1 MTHRTHALLFGLAVG
16 LVACSTSQ
24 SAQTDTSTDDPGERE
39 LAATD
44 SAVPEKAQPDDAST
58 AELPPTIADLTRYT
72 ADLGKDGR
80 LLATFDTSM
89 GFITCELFE
98 GSAPITVANFVGL
111 ARGLKAWTHP
121 ETNAPQ
127 VGVPLYDGV
136 IFHRVIPQFMIQ
148 GGDPLGVGMGGPG
161 YKIPDEFAPGRAHDK
176 PGILSMANAGPGT
189 GGSQFFIT
197 EVPTPHLD
205 GRHTVFGQCDNPE
218 LVQQI
223 ARVETGSGNQP
234 VAPVTIRKIDFVR
247 AKY

>member
-1 MTHRTHALLFGLAVG
+1 MNHTTRTLFLGLAFG
-16 LVACSTSQ
+16 LVACSTTQ
-24 SAQTDTSTDDPGERE
+24 PAEKDSAPGERDQ
-39 LAATD
+39 AANN
-44 SAVPEKAQPDDAST
+44 SPVPEVAQPDDAST
-58 AELPPTIADLTRYT
+58 AQLPPTIADLTRYT
-72 ADLGKDGR
+72 ADLGNEGR

-121 ETNAPQ
+121 ETKEAK

-136 IFHRVIPQFMIQ
+136 IFHRVIPTFMIQ
-148 GGDPLGVGMGGPG
+148 GGDPIGQGIGGPG
-161 YKIPDEFAPGRAHDK
+161 YVIPDEFAPGRLHDK

-205 GRHTVFGQCDNPE
+205 GKHTVFGQCDNPD
-218 LVQQI
+218 LIQQM
-223 ARVETGSGNQP
+223 ARVETGPMNRPAQP
-234 VAPVTIRKIDFVR
+234 ITIRKIDFVR